1 MGWWVAVYAR
11 ATATQVNLSMIE
23 ILVIFYRQLARRG
36 EDLSATPTAQRA
48 RQESLVDG
56 DLRREYN
63 APRPEQRADR
73 RPLLAHRPVGDV
85 ADAALLVSDS
95 RRISSLDSRRISLN
109 VRRAGTADRR
119 VRYQT
124 EIAAAEVR
132 QAPPQSNTANQQSN
146 TGNPSQR
153 EEEFYGQGF
162 NNKSR

>member
-1 MGWWVAVYAR
+1 
-11 ATATQVNLSMIE
+11 MIE

-63 APRPEQRADR
+63 APHPEQRADR

-95 RRISSLDSRRISLN
+95 RCISLS
-109 VRRAGTADRR
+109 VRRTGTADRR